1 MIMQTGI
8 HRLISASLCMAG
20 LLGLATGCASV
31 KSEAAKE
38 KEVGLAAVSAQA
50 RATIEEETAGGHVD
64 KITRET
70 ERGKVV
76 YDVEA
81 TVDGKHMEYLVAEA
95 TGELL
100 GTEVPAEFS
109 LLPQPVQAAAR
120 KYFGAMSGLTAMKGV
135 EYGETHYEIEGVKNG
150 KKAEVTFD
158 ANGNEEK

>member
-1 MIMQTGI
+1 MI
-8 HRLISASLCMAG
+8 ASLCIAG
-20 LLGLATGCASV
+20 LSGLAVSCASV

-38 KEVGLAAVSAQA
+38 KEISLAAVSAPA
-50 RATIEEETAGGHVD
+50 RATIEKETASGHVD

-81 TVDGKHMEYLVAEA
+81 TVSGKHMEYLVAEA

-100 GTEVPAEFS
+100 GTEAPAEFS
-109 LLPQPVQAAAR
+109 SLPQPVQAAAE
-120 KYFGAMSGLTAMKGV
+120 KYFGATSGLTVMKGV
-135 EYGETHYEIEGVKNG
+135 EYGETHYEIEGIKNG

-158 ANGNEEK
+158 PNGKEEK